1 VKSPGQYIYFEGD
14 EVECIYFLK
23 NGKCGTVLPRHQN
36 MKYIDFPSSCYFGEM
51 DLVCASLDFT
61 GNDDSNESVVTFNLD
76 NWMSNKDKIKR
87 QFTVMA
93 DY

>member
-1 VKSPGQYIYFEGD
+1 
-14 EVECIYFLK
+14 
-23 NGKCGTVLPRHQN
+23 

-61 GNDDSNESVVTFNLD
+61 GNVDSNESVVTFNLD